1 MSLRTVR
8 KLSNLFKEAIP
19 RVCIIG
25 SGPAGF
31 YACQQLLKLS
41 ENIHIDILERLPVP
55 YGLVRFGVAPD
66 HPEVKN
72 VINTFEKIAKNSRVR
87 FMGNINVGQDI
98 SVEELKDNYH
108 AVLLAYGSDQD
119 KLLGIV
125 GEQLGNVISARKFVG
140 WYNGVPS
147 DKDLKINLNVEE
159 AVIFGQGNVA
169 LDIARILLTPIDDL
183 KKTDIT
189 SYALEELSQSK
200 VKKIWLVGR
209 RGPLQAAFTIAELR
223 EILKLQNCK
232 TIWRSTDFEKVKE
245 YLPQLSRPK
254 KRLMELMLNN
264 LSPTFDDN
272 NKINNKKLFAPIF
285 YRGPKQIIGRDSV
298 EKVVLSIND
307 VVGLDFLTADAIPTC
322 DEEEISCGL
331 VFRSIGSK
339 SVQIDES
346 IPFDPCRGLVINS
359 HGKVQNNLYAAG
371 WAATGPIGVIL
382 STMTNAFQTGNLIK
396 QELNV
401 SDHKAGTK
409 GLIKILEKKNIPIVT
424 FENWEKI
431 DKAERDRGKLLGK
444 PREKIVDVAEM
455 LKVAFS

>member
-1 MSLRTVR
+1 MFFRSIR
-8 KLSNLFKEAIP
+8 KLSNLVKEPIP

-41 ENIHIDILERLPVP
+41 ENVHIDILERLPVP

-98 SVEELKDNYH
+98 SLEELKDNYH
-108 AVLLAYGSDQD
+108 VVLLAYGSDQD

-125 GEQLGNVISARKFVG
+125 GEQLGNVISGRNFVG

-159 AVIFGQGNVA
+159 AVIIGQGNVA
-169 LDIARILLTPIDDL
+169 LDIARILLTSIDDL

-189 SYALEELSQSK
+189 SYALEELSQSE
-200 VKKIWLVGR
+200 VKK
-209 RGPLQAAFTIAELR
+209 
-223 EILKLQNCK
+223 NCT
-232 TIWRSTDFEKVKE
+232 TIWRSTDFEKIKE
-245 YLPQLSRPK
+245 YLPQLPRPK

-264 LSPTFDDN
+264 LSPATFDD

-285 YRGPKQIIGRDSV
+285 YRSPKEITGRDSV
-298 EKVVLSIND
+298 EKVVFSIND

-322 DEEEISCGL
+322 DEEEISCSL

-346 IPFDPCRGLVINS
+346 IPFDLCRGRVINS
-359 HGKVQNNLYAAG
+359 HGKVQNNLYATG
-371 WAATGPIGVIL
+371 WVATGPTGVIL
-382 STMTNAFQTGNLIK
+382 STMTNAFQTGNSMK

-409 GLIKILEKKNIPIVT
+409 GLIKVLEKKNIPIVT

>member
-1 MSLRTVR
+1 
-8 KLSNLFKEAIP
+8 
-19 RVCIIG
+19 
-25 SGPAGF
+25 
-31 YACQQLLKLS
+31 
-41 ENIHIDILERLPVP
+41 
-55 YGLVRFGVAPD
+55 
-66 HPEVKN
+66 
-72 VINTFEKIAKNSRVR
+72 
-87 FMGNINVGQDI
+87 MGNINVGQDI
-98 SVEELKDNYH
+98 SLEELKDNYH
-108 AVLLAYGSDQD
+108 VVLLAYGSDQD

-125 GEQLGNVISARKFVG
+125 GEQLGNVISGRNFVG

-159 AVIFGQGNVA
+159 AVIIGQGNVA
-169 LDIARILLTPIDDL
+169 LDIARILLTSIDDL

-189 SYALEELSQSK
+189 SYALEELSQSE
-200 VKKIWLVGR
+200 VKKVWLVGR
-209 RGPLQAAFTIAELR
+209 RGPLQAAFTTAELR
-223 EILKLQNCK
+223 EILKLQNCT
-232 TIWRSTDFEKVKE
+232 TIWRSTDFEKIKE
-245 YLPQLSRPK
+245 YLPQLPRPK

-264 LSPTFDDN
+264 LSPATFDD

-285 YRGPKQIIGRDSV
+285 YRSPKEITGRDSV
-298 EKVVLSIND
+298 EKVVFSIND

-322 DEEEISCGL
+322 DEEEISCSL

-346 IPFDPCRGLVINS
+346 IPFDLCRGRVINS
-359 HGKVQNNLYAAG
+359 HGKVQNNLYATG
-371 WAATGPIGVIL
+371 WVATGPTGVIL
-382 STMTNAFQTGNLIK
+382 STMTNAFQTGNSMK

-409 GLIKILEKKNIPIVT
+409 GLIKVLEKKNIPIVT